1 MDNNASTLAQQAIL
15 ADLPAPRRDLLRRNL
30 IVVLLYMLA
39 GVAGILLTLSSGYSS
54 PVWPAAGVAVA
65 ALLIWGWR
73 CWPGVWLG
81 GLLID
86 LWFDFS
92 LGGAGLAALTSGA
105 ATTQALL
112 GAWLARRYL
121 QGSLPFARDW
131 GLGLFLLSAGPLACL
146 LSSSLGTAALF
157 LGGKLGTG
165 ELLGEW
171 LRWWSGDTLG
181 VLLFTPL
188 TLLLWPGAHP
198 FRVLAGGN
206 YRFALPL
213 IVTTALLVLG
223 HLGLTQLEE
232 LRARSQSHALMAAIS
247 DGGTQELAE
256 TLLPLEGLAH
266 FFSASAEVSRAEF
279 REYTR
284 SFLSHPAIHAVDWAP
299 RIEAAQRAA
308 FETQVA
314 AEGFATFRIA
324 ELNARGELQSA
335 APRAEYFPIL
345 YSEPLAASR
354 HVLGLDHGFEVLRH
368 QAMRVA
374 RKNGSAIASD
384 QIRLARTDRH
394 ASLVYIPVWRRSG
407 EYRSEDGKR
416 RLAGYVVG
424 VLDIHQ
430 LFTPL
435 LQRAREHR
443 FAVRITDVTENAKP
457 RRLIDDLSADARPD
471 WHHDFHF
478 GGRTWRLEMQP
489 EQPVWQPGSTS
500 EERFFLAFAMLTALL
515 AVFATLSSAGR
526 HTFVSRQVSERTAQ
540 LRSELDARSAA
551 EQALHISEERYRRL
565 IELSPFGVLVQC
577 DGICM
582 FVNSSTLAMFG
593 ARSADQ
599 LLGQSLLD
607 FIHPDSRAIALERLS
622 RRTEGR
628 SVPDSAVVHYRRLDG
643 TYSWIELTSVAYQY
657 EGRPGSLVL
666 LNDISARIHAEQQ
679 RDRFFTLS
687 LDLFCIASTDGY
699 FRSVNPSFTRVLGW
713 SEQELLS
720 CPLLDFVHPDDL
732 AATRDELQRLAHND
746 STTLGFENRYRCK
759 DGSWRWLAWKALPQ
773 PGQLLFATARDTTEQ
788 HRAARRLTELNDELQ
803 QRIEERN
810 HTLSELHAKQEE
822 IRAVLDHLLECVIT
836 IDCQGIVRS
845 VNPAIEQLLGY
856 RPEELLGRNVACL
869 MDSPQRER
877 HDDYLARYLR
887 TGERHIIGFSREVT
901 GRHKD
906 GSAVSVELS
915 VSEYNIN
922 GERLFVGTLR
932 DIRERQ
938 ALIAS
943 LTQARAAAE
952 QASRA
957 KSSFLATMS
966 HEIRT
971 PMNGVIGLVDVLAQD
986 RLSPYQN
993 DLLKTIRESAGNLL
1007 RIIDDILDF
1016 SKIEAG
1022 KLDIQRDTL
1031 DLPALIE
1038 EQCRALMP
1046 LASAKGVDLAIH
1058 IDAEVPQWICA
1069 DALRLR
1075 QILCNLLGNAIKFS
1089 GNERNPSAARGQVEV
1104 RARVLGEAAQQ
1115 LVLDVEDNGI
1125 GITAEHQ
1132 RNLFNPFT
1140 QAESSTTRRFGGT
1153 GLGLAICKR
1162 LVDLMGGDIGVDSS
1176 PGRGSLFSVRLPL
1189 EPASAPPA
1197 EPTLPE
1203 PTPRVAGRSYRIL
1216 VAEDDAVNR
1225 KVIQHQLALLGH
1237 RCDTARDGVEAL
1249 EMWRQGG
1256 YDLLL
1261 TDLHM
1266 PDMDGYQLAEQV
1278 RRAEQGQRRM
1288 PILVLTA
1295 NALREEAARAEAAGM
1310 DEYLTKPIRLATLEA
1325 ALARWLPRDPAGDAA
1340 GSTRASSDEAA
1351 LLDAQALVELVGDD
1365 RAMIADILR
1374 DYRDSLDLLAP
1385 QLDEACEHDDR
1396 ATLGALAH
1404 RLKSSSLAVGAR
1416 RLAQTCRAL
1425 EEAVKHADTAALIRN
1440 AREFRSV
1447 RLATRQQIERQLADN
1462 GRHA

>member
-1 MDNNASTLAQQAIL
+1 
-15 ADLPAPRRDLLRRNL
+15 
-30 IVVLLYMLA
+30 MLA
-39 GVAGILLTLSSGYSS
+39 GVAGIPVTLSSGYSS
-54 PVWPAAGVAVA
+54 PVWPAAGVAVVCPA
-65 ALLIWGWR
+65 DLGLALLA
-73 CWPGVWLG
+73 G
-81 GLLID
+81 GLARRPAH
-86 LWFDFS
+86 
-92 LGGAGLAALTSGA
+92 GGSTSRSAAPGLAALTSAPPPPRRCSAPG
-105 ATTQALL
+105 
-112 GAWLARRYL
+112 WARRYL
-121 QGSLPFARDW
+121 QGSLPFALTGTGPVPAQRRTA
-131 GLGLFLLSAGPLACL
+131 GLPALLLV
-146 LSSSLGTAALF
+146 GTAALF
-157 LGGKLGTG
+157 LGGKSSARASCSANRP
-165 ELLGEW
+165 
-171 LRWWSGDTLG
+171 RWWSGDTLG

-188 TLLLWPGAHP
+188 TRLLWPGAHP
-198 FRVLAGGN
+198 FRVLAGG

-279 REYTR
+279 REYTPQ
-284 SFLSHPAIHAVDWAP
+284 LSQPSGDP
-299 RIEAAQRAA
+299 CGGLGAAHRGRAA
-308 FETQVA
+308 RRVRDP
-314 AEGFATFRIA
+314 GRRRR
-324 ELNARGELQSA
+324 LRHL
-335 APRAEYFPIL
+335 PHRRAERPRRTAKRRAARRSFPIL

-500 EERFFLAFAMLTALL
+500 EERFFLAFAMLDRA
-515 AVFATLSSAGR
+515 ARGVRHLSSAGR

-773 PGQLLFATARDTTEQ
+773 PGQLLFATAHDTTEQ

-1058 IDAEVPQWICA
+1058 IDAEVPQWTAPMRCVCGRSSA
-1069 DALRLR
+1069 TCWAT
-1075 QILCNLLGNAIKFS
+1075 
-1089 GNERNPSAARGQVEV
+1089 PSSSRATAQSVRRPRAGRGARASAGRGGATARPRRRGQRHRHHR
-1104 RARVLGEAAQQ
+1104 RAPAQPVQ
-1115 LVLDVEDNGI
+1115 PLHPGRKLD
-1125 GITAEHQ
+1125 HSP
-1132 RNLFNPFT
+1132 L
-1140 QAESSTTRRFGGT
+1140 RRHRAGAGDV
-1153 GLGLAICKR
+1153 KR

-1176 PGRGSLFSVRLPL
+1176 PSRGSLFSVRLPL

-1203 PTPRVAGRSYRIL
+1203 PTPRVTGRSYRIL

-1278 RRAEQGQRRM
+1278 RRGAGPAAHADPRPHRQRPARRSRQGRGGRDGRIPDQADPPRHPGGRARPLAAARPGRRRRREHPRVQRRGG
-1288 PILVLTA
+1288 
-1295 NALREEAARAEAAGM
+1295 AARRAGAGRAGRRRPG
-1310 DEYLTKPIRLATLEA
+1310 DDCRHPARLPRLARP
-1325 ALARWLPRDPAGDAA
+1325 ARPA
-1340 GSTRASSDEAA
+1340 
-1351 LLDAQALVELVGDD
+1351 
-1365 RAMIADILR
+1365 
-1374 DYRDSLDLLAP
+1374 
-1385 QLDEACEHDDR
+1385 
-1396 ATLGALAH
+1396 
-1404 RLKSSSLAVGAR
+1404 AR
-1416 RLAQTCRAL
+1416 RGLRA
-1425 EEAVKHADTAALIRN
+1425 
-1440 AREFRSV
+1440 
-1447 RLATRQQIERQLADN
+1447 
-1462 GRHA
+1462 